1 MVRKGRGADCR
12 PRVGSGPISRYR
24 STMAT
29 EQVSVQRLMDRFRDA
44 SRDLFDRHFD
54 DEFVADRFG
63 WVQDTMFLV
72 MVLNYF
78 DLGAKK
84 EVYPELAIAPVDGAR
99 VAVQTDGR
107 LTRLAADDVLHYRYC
122 FDEKQDS
129 RDMAF
134 VLATV
139 AQASDAELA
148 GHDVAL
154 RYADCRFVG
163 SVDLTD

>member
-1 MVRKGRGADCR
+1 MGRERTFGQGGKRTYLAL
-12 PRVGSGPISRYR
+12 R
-24 STMAT
+24 SDMAP
-29 EQVSVQRLMDRFRDA
+29 EQISVQRLMDRFRDA
-44 SRDLFDRHFD
+44 STDLFDRHFD
-54 DEFVADRFG
+54 DEFVAGRFG

-99 VAVQTDGR
+99 VAVQTDSR
-107 LTRLAADDVLHYRYC
+107 LTRLTAGDVLHYRYF
-122 FDEKQDS
+122 FDEKQDR

-134 VLATV
+134 VVATV
-139 AQASDAELA
+139 ARASDAELV

-154 RYADCRFVG
+154 SYADCRFLG